1 MRSFFRLVSI
11 VWVPASVLFA
21 QNPDPPKSD
30 VKVVFAPDLTAH
42 ARTRPNGRAVPFEA
56 PGGAVGIRLT
66 DELAAGATV
75 SVGEDGKVRLQ
86 CAPFRAQ
93 AEQAKAAKSAPP
105 AGRKEFKH
113 EK

>member
-1 MRSFFRLVSI
+1 MKIIFRLVSI
-11 VWVPASVLFA
+11 LWVPASFLSA

-42 ARTRPNGRAVPFEA
+42 ARTKPNGRPFQA
-56 PGGAVGIRLT
+56 PGGAVGIRLG
-66 DELAAGATV
+66 DEFTAGTGV

-86 CAPFRAQ
+86 CSPLRAQ
-93 AEQAKAAKSAPP
+93 AGQAKAAKSAPP
-105 AGRKEFKH
+105 AARKEFKH